1 MRGTGTGFHTRGC
14 GYSWGAVPVKQNTDM
29 RIAEFNIPAT
39 MSKSEVARQL
49 GVSRAYVTMLSQGKR
64 TPSKALQ
71 HKLNKVLYTQEVRGS
86 SPLSPTINIK
96 DTLS

>member
-1 MRGTGTGFHTRGC
+1 MRII
-14 GYSWGAVPVKQNTDM
+14 KQNTEM
-29 RIAEFNIPAT
+29 RLAEFNIPAT
-39 MSKSEVARQL
+39 MSKSDVARQL

-71 HKLNKVLYTQEVRGS
+71 NKLHEVLYTQEVRGS

-96 DTLS
+96 DSLS

>member
-1 MRGTGTGFHTRGC
+1 MSNVTE
-14 GYSWGAVPVKQNTDM
+14 NTDI
-29 RIAEFNIPAT
+29 RIAEFDIPAT

-71 HKLNKVLYTQEVRGS
+71 NKLARALYTQEVRGS

-96 DTLS
+96 DSLLW

>member
-1 MRGTGTGFHTRGC
+1 MKK
-14 GYSWGAVPVKQNTDM
+14 VKQKVKQNTEM

-64 TPSKALQ
+64 TPSETLQ
-71 HKLNKVLYTQEVRGS
+71 QKLAGVLYTQEVRGS
-86 SPLSPTINIK
+86 SPLSPIINIK
-96 DTLS
+96 GSLL